1 VLDDPLQA
9 IDVRGALGFADLCCR
24 IREHR
29 QLVLSTHDHRYA
41 SLLQGKLAP
50 READARTLSYE
61 FAGWTRRGP
70 SVNTT
75 IEPLAEI
82 PPLPDGEQLDRRPD
96 AAK

>member
-1 VLDDPLQA
+1 
-9 IDVRGALGFADLCCR
+9 
-24 IREHR
+24 
-29 QLVLSTHDHRYA
+29 
-41 SLLQGKLAP
+41 LQGKLAP